1 MNLSSVLT
9 DLRQLTGRQTWRTL
23 RSRFREDRLGVTAG
37 SLTFTTT
44 LALVPF
50 FTLMLAVFTAFPV
63 FAKLQAG
70 LQVWLVDSLVPENI
84 ARQVVGYMTQFAS
97 KANKLGAAGFAI
109 VLVTALAL
117 MLTMDRTLNAIWR
130 VKKPR
135 PLAQR
140 VLVYWAAMTLGPLLL
155 AASLATTSYV
165 ISASRGV
172 VGSLPG
178 GVKWLLDAVE
188 FALLVLGMT
197 ALYRYVPNTY
207 VKWSHAAAG
216 GVFVAVAMAITQKG
230 LALYLGKVPAYS
242 AIYGAFATV
251 PILLVWIYLAWVI
264 VLLGAVIAA
273 YLPSL
278 LQGVERHEDG
288 PGWRFQL
295 ALEAMQRLQQARSSP
310 AKGLSLAQLALALRV
325 DTLQLEPVV
334 SVLCELDWLGRIDEQ
349 QADGQARLVLLVEP
363 ASTPL
368 QPLMQ
373 ALLLAPGHALDGL
386 WQHDGLRRL
395 VLQDAW
401 QVVAAQAAVEAAA
414 QAAGPTV
421 EAAIESRLAPAPEP
435 ADQPPAQQA
444 LRQPAR
450 AA

>member
-9 DLRQLTGRQTWRTL
+9 DLRQITGRQTWRTL
-23 RSRFREDRLGVTAG
+23 RSRFREDRLGITAG

-50 FTLMLAVFTAFPV
+50 FTLLLAVFTAFPV

-70 LQVWLVDSLVPENI
+70 LQVWLIDSLVPENI
-84 ARQVVGYMTQFAS
+84 ARQVVGYLTQFAS

-109 VLVTALAL
+109 VLITALAL

-130 VKKPR
+130 VKQPR

-140 VLVYWAAMTLGPLLL
+140 VLVYWAAITLGPLLL
-155 AASLATTSYV
+155 GASLATTSYV

-172 VGSLPG
+172 VGALPG

-188 FALLVLGMT
+188 FALLVGGIT

-216 GVFVAVAMAITQKG
+216 GVFVAGAMAITQKG

-278 LQGVERHEDG
+278 LQGVQRHEDG
-288 PGWRFQL
+288 PGWRFKL
-295 ALEAMQRLQQARSSP
+295 ALEAVQQLAQARSGT

-325 DTLQLEPVV
+325 DTLQLEPLVA
-334 SVLCELDWLGRIDEQ
+334 VLTELDWLGRIDEQ
-349 QADGQARLVLLVEP
+349 QPDGQARLVLLVDP

-368 QPLMQ
+368 KPLMQ
-373 ALLLAPGHALDGL
+373 ALLLAPGNGLDAL
-386 WQHDGLRRL
+386 WQQTSLSRL
-395 VLQDAW
+395 VLQDGW
-401 QVVAAQAAVEAAA
+401 QALPAESVAN
-414 QAAGPTV
+414 
-421 EAAIESRLAPAPEP
+421 
-435 ADQPPAQQA
+435 PPAQAPTQA
-444 LRQPAR
+444 PAANFPAPATDPL
-450 AA
+450 AARLLT